1 MEWLK
6 FEKEMKKRIRN
17 IDFGDY
23 NSIIKAEYRMMFM
36 RINDVSQSDETSFNV
51 SLRLIKYLNEVE

>member
-17 IDFGDY
+17 LDFGDY
-23 NSIIKAEYRMMFM
+23 NSIIRLEYRLIFNE
-36 RINDVSQSDETSFNV
+36 ILECSQSNETSFNV
-51 SLRLIKYLNEVE
+51 AIRLIEFLNELR